1 MFLAETMGNIREG
14 EKAIPQKLADLF
26 QEYVGQLLSHNLL
39 WRQCW
44 EQNGYYDG
52 CANTLRANLSYARKL
67 VPGQIVNVKGQGY
80 VYHPLT

>member
-1 MFLAETMGNIREG
+1 MFLEETVGNVRKG

-26 QEYVGQLLSHNLL
+26 REYVGQLLSHNLL

-52 CANTLRANLSYARKL
+52 CANTLRVSIHSARAL
-67 VPGQIVNVKGQGY
+67 LKGKIICVRGKGY
-80 VYHPLT
+80 IYYPLT